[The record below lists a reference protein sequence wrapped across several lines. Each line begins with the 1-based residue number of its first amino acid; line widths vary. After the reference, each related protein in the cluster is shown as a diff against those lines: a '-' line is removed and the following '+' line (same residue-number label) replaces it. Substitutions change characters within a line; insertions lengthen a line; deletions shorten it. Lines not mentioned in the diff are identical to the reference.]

1 MTGRSGSEGV
11 TLVETLVALT
21 VFVIGLIAVAGL
33 ASTSNR
39 LISLALERTDAT
51 LLASQAIERRLAER
65 AGRMA
70 GSEPTGVMDGRPYD
84 VVVDESRS
92 AGLVEIRVTVRGRRA
107 GSLHSIETW
116 FVTPP

>member
-1 MTGRSGSEGV
+1 MSRYGSEGV

-39 LISLALERTDAT
+39 VISLALEKTDAT
-51 LLASQAIERRLAER
+51 LLASQTIERRIAVK

-70 GSEPTGVMDGRPYD
+70 GSDPVGSMDGRPYD
-84 VVVDESRS
+84 VVVDESGT
-92 AGLVEIRVTVRGRRA
+92 AGLAEIRVTVRGRRA
-107 GSLHSIETW
+107 GSRYSIGTW